1 MNIKYILEQEYQLA
15 DLRDTVLM
23 LSGVECYNIADMET
37 GELIIRGAT
46 AQDIIALGDRGVYG
60 VRLTV
65 PYGDICATLFV
76 RFYGNEAEEL
86 KNYELIETKQ

>member
-65 PYGDICATLFV
+65 PYGYICATLFV

>member
-46 AQDIIALGDRGVYG
+46 AQDIIALGDLMSVLSYMCRILSA
-60 VRLTV
+60 RFLT
-65 PYGDICATLFV
+65 
-76 RFYGNEAEEL
+76 
-86 KNYELIETKQ
+86 